1 MELKPNADMQKTKYK
16 VEDVIS
22 QFNLDGEIRAIHPY
36 GSGHINDTFRLQ
48 NADNRKPDYLLQRIN
63 HTVFKDIPSLME
75 NIRYV
80 TEHIRKKLEAKG
92 MADSFRRVLTLV
104 PSKNGKMYFKD
115 PEGNFW
121 RIFYFIT
128 KTVSYDIV
136 STRQQAREGGRAF
149 GEFQRWLSDFEPG
162 ILTDTIPY
170 FHNIEKRYEKFVKV
184 VAADPIRRVKEVEP
198 EIEFVTDRINAMG
211 TILRYGEAGKIPLR
225 ITHNDTKFNNVLFDE
240 KDRALCVIDLDT
252 VMPGYLAYDFGD
264 SIRTIV
270 NTAAEDEK
278 ELQKIDVNIQ
288 FFKAFTLGFI
298 KETTGLL
305 SKEEIELLPMGAL
318 LLPYIMGLRF
328 LTDYI
333 EGDVYYKIHSPGH
346 NLQRARAQFQL
357 LRKLEA
363 VYPSLKEI
371 VLDAAEK
378 YR

>member
-1 MELKPNADMQKTKYK
+1 MQKTKYK

-22 QFNLDGEIRAIHPY
+22 QFNLDGEIRDIHPY

-48 NADNRKPDYLLQRIN
+48 NADKKKPDYLLQRVN

-104 PSKNGKMYFKD
+104 PTKNGNIYFKD
-115 PEGNFW
+115 AEGNFW

-136 STRQQAREGGRAF
+136 STRQQAKEGGRAF
-149 GEFQRWLSDFEPG
+149 GEFQRWLSDFKPG
-162 ILTDTIPY
+162 ILKDTIPY
-170 FHNIEKRYEKFVKV
+170 FHNIEKRYEKFVNV

-363 VYPSLKEI
+363 IYPSLKEI

>member
-1 MELKPNADMQKTKYK
+1 MHPAKYNFK
-16 VEDVIS
+16 EIIS
-22 QFNLDGEIRAIHPY
+22 QFALHGEIKDIHPF

-48 NADNRKPDYLLQRIN
+48 NADNRKPDYLLQRVN

-75 NIRYV
+75 NIQYV
-80 TEHIRKKLEAKG
+80 TEHIRKKLEATRITDK
-92 MADSFRRVLTLV
+92 FRRVLTLV
-104 PSKNGKMYFKD
+104 PAKNNQIYFKD
-115 PEGNFW
+115 TEGNFW
-121 RIFYFIT
+121 RIFYFINR
-128 KTVSYDIV
+128 TVSYDIV
-136 STRQQAREGGRAF
+136 STRQQANEGGRAF
-149 GEFQRWLSDFEPG
+149 GQFQRWLSDFKPG
-162 ILTDTIPY
+162 ILKDTIPD
-170 FHNIEKRYEKFVKV
+170 FHNIEKRYKKF
-184 VAADPIRRVKEVEP
+184 AYGITADPVGRVKEVEP
-198 EIEFVTDRINAMG
+198 EIEFVMDRIDSMG
-211 TILRYGEAGKIPLR
+211 TILRNGEAGIIPLR

-318 LLPYIMGLRF
+318 LLPYMMGLRF

-363 VYPSLKEI
+363 IYPALKKI

-378 YR
+378 YK